1 MNDSDAAKD
10 TVLHFEV
17 ELTARPETVWRAL
30 REEAY
35 RQAWL
40 PDQTVLEVLEET
52 RPDRLSLLVEEAAPP
67 HAQGIVTF
75 DLEPGRQG
83 GTRLRLAHLYRPAA
97 LPAPAN
103 DAGRLLMRLAA

>member
-1 MNDSDAAKD
+1 MSDRDGASD

-30 REEAY
+30 REEDY

-40 PDQTVLEVLEET
+40 PDQTVLEVLEEA

-67 HAQGIVTF
+67 YARGIVTF
-75 DLEPGRQG
+75 DLEPGRHG
-83 GTRLRLAHLYRPAA
+83 GTRLRLVHLHRPAA

-103 DAGRLLMRLAA
+103 DTGRLLMRLAA